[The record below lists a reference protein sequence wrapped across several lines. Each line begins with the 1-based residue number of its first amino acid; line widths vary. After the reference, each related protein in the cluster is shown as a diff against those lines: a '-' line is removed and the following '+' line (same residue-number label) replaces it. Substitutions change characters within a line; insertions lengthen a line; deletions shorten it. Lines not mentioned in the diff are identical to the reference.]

1 MSDPSTFNESGERW
15 WISIGGQSRGP
26 FAVSELD
33 DLLASK
39 EIDTSTYACPV
50 GATTWQRIGNL
61 GLFVQQDSQ
70 WPAPPPPPDS
80 IFAPKPGDDTS
91 RLVNTVESPAGTGS
105 LKDDEPQAV
114 GQTKPSPASDAI
126 QPKGSSTETLRDL
139 FYTSEDRTRIWPL
152 LLAALGPLLLCFLWP
167 MAGAPPTGIWM
178 LSIFGFGVGVA
189 LICYYGQLDEAS
201 IGLGAGSFLFTF
213 FLALPILF
221 TFQACANA
229 DLGEPKEFALHP
241 TRFIPFLIQQIGYG
255 YGAAFAPQQGEDI
268 PVVYHLFAMFISVA
282 LCEEALKLV
291 PVLFIS
297 KNIACSSKQL
307 VFAGACSGIG
317 FGATEAL
324 YYHNAIY
331 TPETSSMTVY
341 LLRFISL
348 PVFHACWTTIAAAM
362 YVQTREHLK
371 MQVQGPMIVYAVAL
385 PVLAAIFPSMVLH
398 TLYNVMLT
406 HFQLASL
413 ISVVATVVVTYWIF
427 QFDGDIDRLWR
438 SFREHFDASGMD
450 ISNPNHSEDVTRE

>member
-1 MSDPSTFNESGERW
+1 MSDPSDSNEAGERW
-15 WISIGGQSRGP
+15 WVSIGGESRGP
-26 FAVSELD
+26 YAVSELD

-39 EIDTSTYACPV
+39 EIDTSTFACPV

-80 IFAPKPGDDTS
+80 ISAPKPGDDTPG
-91 RLVNTVESPAGTGS
+91 RVEAVQSPTATGS
-105 LKDDEPQAV
+105 LKYAEPKAV
-114 GQTKPSPASDAI
+114 GPTRSPPASDAI
-126 QPKGSSTETLRDL
+126 QPTWSSTKSLRGL
-139 FYTSEDRTRIWPL
+139 FFTSEDRTRIWPL
-152 LLAALGPLLLCFLWP
+152 LLAALGPLLLFFCLP

-189 LICYYGQLDEAS
+189 LICFYGRLDEKS
-201 IGLGAGSFLFTF
+201 VGLGVGSFLFTF

-221 TFQACANA
+221 TFQLLAAA

-241 TRFIPFLIQQIGYG
+241 TGFIPFFIQQIGYG
-255 YGAAFAPQQGEDI
+255 YSAAFAPQQGEDI
-268 PVVYHLFAMFISVA
+268 SVFYHLFAMFISVA

-291 PVLFIS
+291 PVLFIA
-297 KNIACSSKQL
+297 KNIDYSSKQL

-324 YYHNAIY
+324 YFHNAIY
-331 TPETSSMTVY
+331 TPETSSMTIY

-406 HFQLASL
+406 HFHLASL

-450 ISNPNHSEDVTRE
+450 VSNPNHSEDVTRE